1 MNMNINFP
9 HLGIELE
16 HVGRSI
22 SILGFHITYYGML
35 IGLALVAGIFITIYF
50 AVKSRQNIEHYLD
63 LVIGTVLW
71 GVVGAR
77 IYYVLFSWDRYQG
90 HFFRIFNLR
99 QGGLAFYG
107 ALMAAVLFTVFYAKR
122 KREKPSTFPLS
133 IQRNTIYN
141 LCGENVMKGY
151 YKNEE
156 ARESFGGY
164 TDGLFAMQL
173 PVDAVRTADITE
185 KMREHIVE
193 LEGISYIQVHPAF
206 LYEMVWNLL
215 ILVLVLL
222 YYKQKMF
229 EGELFLIYIALYGI
243 GRTWIEALRVDKLHL
258 PFGNLPVSLIFA
270 VVSAAVSIVLIIHF
284 RKEVERKKQ
293 MEKRRQL
300 RRECETERH

>member
-1 MNMNINFP
+1 
-9 HLGIELE
+9 
-16 HVGRSI
+16 
-22 SILGFHITYYGML
+22 ML

-77 IYYVLFSWDRYQG
+77 LYYVLFSWDRYQG

-122 KREKPSTFPLS
+122 KRENSMRLLDTATVGLIAGQIIGRFG
-133 IQRNTIYN
+133 NFFN
-141 LCGENVMKGY
+141 
-151 YKNEE
+151 
-156 ARESFGGY
+156 RESFGGY

-173 PVDAVRTADITE
+173 PADAVRTADITE

-206 LYEMVWNLL
+206 LYEMVWNIL

-222 YYKQKMF
+222 YYKKKMF

>member
-22 SILGFHITYYGML
+22 SILGFHITYYGIL

-77 IYYVLFSWDRYQG
+77 LYYVLFSWDRYQG

-107 ALMAAVLFTVFYAKR
+107 ALMAAGQIIGRFGNF
-122 KREKPSTFPLS
+122 F
-133 IQRNTIYN
+133 N
-141 LCGENVMKGY
+141 
-151 YKNEE
+151 
-156 ARESFGGY
+156 RESFGGY

-206 LYEMVWNLL
+206 LYEMVWNIL

-222 YYKQKMF
+222 YYKKKMF

>member
-1 MNMNINFP
+1 MS
-9 HLGIELE
+9 
-16 HVGRSI
+16 R
-22 SILGFHITYYGML
+22 GF
-35 IGLALVAGIFITIYF
+35 FITIYF

-77 IYYVLFSWDRYQG
+77 LYYVLFSWDRYQG

-122 KREKPSTFPLS
+122 KREKTDASVRYGNCWSDCRTGLS
-133 IQRNTIYN
+133 GDSVISFN
-141 LCGENVMKGY
+141 
-151 YKNEE
+151 
-156 ARESFGGY
+156 RESFGGY

-222 YYKQKMF
+222 YYKKKKC
-229 EGELFLIYIALYGI
+229 L
-243 GRTWIEALRVDKLHL
+243 K
-258 PFGNLPVSLIFA
+258 GNCF
-270 VVSAAVSIVLIIHF
+270 
-284 RKEVERKKQ
+284 
-293 MEKRRQL
+293 
-300 RRECETERH
+300 

>member
-77 IYYVLFSWDRYQG
+77 LYYVLFSWDRYQG

-122 KREKPSTFPLS
+122 KREKPMRLLDTATVGLIVGQIIGRFG
-133 IQRNTIYN
+133 NFFN
-141 LCGENVMKGY
+141 
-151 YKNEE
+151 
-156 ARESFGGY
+156 RESFGGY

-193 LEGISYIQVHPAF
+193 LEGISYIQGHPAF
-206 LYEMVWNLL
+206 LYEMVWYLL
-215 ILVLVLL
+215 FLVLVLL
-222 YYKQKMF
+222 YYKKKNVCRGTVF
-229 EGELFLIYIALYGI
+229 N
-243 GRTWIEALRVDKLHL
+243 LH
-258 PFGNLPVSLIFA
+258 
-270 VVSAAVSIVLIIHF
+270 SIIWN
-284 RKEVERKKQ
+284 RAY
-293 MEKRRQL
+293 MD
-300 RRECETERH
+300 

>member
-77 IYYVLFSWDRYQG
+77 LYYVLFSWDRYQG

-122 KREKPSTFPLS
+122 KRENSMRLLDTATVGLIAGQIIGRFG
-133 IQRNTIYN
+133 NFFN
-141 LCGENVMKGY
+141 
-151 YKNEE
+151 
-156 ARESFGGY
+156 RESFGGY

-206 LYEMVWNLL
+206 LYEMVWNLM

-222 YYKQKMF
+222 YYKKKMF

>member
-1 MNMNINFP
+1 
-9 HLGIELE
+9 
-16 HVGRSI
+16 
-22 SILGFHITYYGML
+22 ML

-77 IYYVLFSWDRYQG
+77 LYYVLFSWDRYQG

-122 KREKPSTFPLS
+122 KRENPMRLLDTATVGLIAGQIIGRFG
-133 IQRNTIYN
+133 NFFN
-141 LCGENVMKGY
+141 
-151 YKNEE
+151 
-156 ARESFGGY
+156 RESFGGY

-222 YYKQKMF
+222 YYKKKMF

-300 RRECETERH
+300 RRECETKRH

>member
-22 SILGFHITYYGML
+22 SILGFHITYYGIL

-77 IYYVLFSWDRYQG
+77 LYYVLFSWDRYQG

-122 KREKPSTFPLS
+122 KRENSMRLLDTATVGLIAGQIIGRFG
-133 IQRNTIYN
+133 NFFN
-141 LCGENVMKGY
+141 
-151 YKNEE
+151 
-156 ARESFGGY
+156 RESFGGY

-173 PVDAVRTADITE
+173 PVDAVRTAILQ
-185 KMREHIVE
+185 KRC
-193 LEGISYIQVHPAF
+193 GNIS
-206 LYEMVWNLL
+206 
-215 ILVLVLL
+215 
-222 YYKQKMF
+222 
-229 EGELFLIYIALYGI
+229 
-243 GRTWIEALRVDKLHL
+243 
-258 PFGNLPVSLIFA
+258 
-270 VVSAAVSIVLIIHF
+270 
-284 RKEVERKKQ
+284 
-293 MEKRRQL
+293 
-300 RRECETERH
+300 

>member
-77 IYYVLFSWDRYQG
+77 LYYVLFSWDRYQG

-122 KREKPSTFPLS
+122 KREKPMRLLDTATVGLIVGQIIGRFG
-133 IQRNTIYN
+133 NFFN
-141 LCGENVMKGY
+141 
-151 YKNEE
+151 
-156 ARESFGGY
+156 RES
-164 TDGLFAMQL
+164 L
-173 PVDAVRTADITE
+173 ADIQMDFCNAASGRCCADCRYYRKDAGTY
-185 KMREHIVE
+185 RRT
-193 LEGISYIQVHPAF
+193 GRDF
-206 LYEMVWNLL
+206 LYS
-215 ILVLVLL
+215 
-222 YYKQKMF
+222 
-229 EGELFLIYIALYGI
+229 G
-243 GRTWIEALRVDKLHL
+243 T
-258 PFGNLPVSLIFA
+258 SCIF
-270 VVSAAVSIVLIIHF
+270 V
-284 RKEVERKKQ
+284 
-293 MEKRRQL
+293 
-300 RRECETERH
+300 